1 MLNAVNPL
9 CHFKIKGV
17 PPRLQAAGKLLPV
30 FMGILETRYDK
41 KDEWFNYTMLVIF
54 LFSEIL

>member
-1 MLNAVNPL
+1 MLNAVNLL

-30 FMGILETRYDK
+30 FMGILDE
-41 KDEWFNYTMLVIF
+41 KDEWFNYTMLVIY